1 VVLWHIAPLLSKGQ
15 YFFRSRDI
23 TWGYHVEIECSGKT
37 MNLTCFWDFDNQ
49 TMGACDM
56 DLGHQ
61 IWEWLIGGL
70 SHGGVASAKSGCG
83 WQGLGI
89 NNVVD

>member
-1 VVLWHIAPLLSKGQ
+1 
-15 YFFRSRDI
+15 
-23 TWGYHVEIECSGKT
+23 